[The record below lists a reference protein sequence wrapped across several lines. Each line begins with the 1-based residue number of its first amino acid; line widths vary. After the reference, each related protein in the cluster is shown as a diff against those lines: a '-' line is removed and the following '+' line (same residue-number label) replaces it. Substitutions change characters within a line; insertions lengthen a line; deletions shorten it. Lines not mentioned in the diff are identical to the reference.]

1 MRLGRYELPAVPPG
15 EYSLKFSL
23 AGFKVLIRDGI
34 RVTLGET
41 ATVDQVLDVAQVEE
55 RVVVYGRSPVVDRS
69 GTALAHSLELRELA
83 ALPASRSVNA
93 IIDATPGMHITRFEV
108 GGGSAGPGGGWFG
121 YGTSGLSQATLEGI
135 LIARPGPNGFSF
147 DYGSFEHASVNL
159 GAHGPEWPFPGVV
172 AQLVTK
178 SGGNKR
184 SGSGLCG
191 RRAPRLA
198 SVQHRRGSDCS
209 GPAGPERSRGPGGQ
223 PAMGRPR
230 CQRRRRRR
238 DPAGSVVVVRLGP
251 RPGDVRAAGQVPDHA
266 RADAHHQ
273 PRREGHRAR
282 DRKQPARPLRPGVAE
297 SSTHTGR
304 RLRAAD
310 GGGQPGA
317 GLDLEPA
324 RAGRRLEG
332 RVECVRR
339 AEALRRAARR
349 AVPR

>member
-1 MRLGRYELPAVPPG
+1 MPPG
-15 EYSLKFSL
+15 EYTLRFSL
-23 AGFKVLIRDGI
+23 AGFKVLVRDGI

-55 RVVVYGRSPVVDRS
+55 RVVVSGKSPVVDRS

-147 DYGSFEHASVNL
+147 DYGLFEHASVNL

-184 SGSGLCG
+184 SGSVYVDA
-191 RRAPRLA
+191 APRA
-198 SVQHRRGSDCS
+198 WQAFNIDEDQIARGLRGRNEVADREVNRQW
-209 GPAGPERSRGPGGQ
+209 GARDVNVDAGG
-223 PAMGRPR
+223 AI
-230 CQRRRRRR
+230 
-238 DPAGSVVVVRLGP
+238 
-251 RPGDVRAAGQVPDHA
+251 RPGRLWWYVSARDQEMSVRQVRFPIMPARTHITNLGGKATARVTENSRLVLFGQA
-266 RADAHHQ
+266 SRNHQ
-273 PRREGHRAR
+273 PTRVDGYELPMAAVNAEQDSTSNQLAQG
-282 DRKQPARPLRPGVAE
+282 GVWK
-297 SSTHTGR
+297 
-304 RLRAAD
+304 
-310 GGGQPGA
+310 
-317 GLDLEPA
+317 
-324 RAGRRLEG
+324 
-332 RVECVRR
+332 VEWNRVRR
-339 AEALRRAARR
+339 AEGLLRAARR